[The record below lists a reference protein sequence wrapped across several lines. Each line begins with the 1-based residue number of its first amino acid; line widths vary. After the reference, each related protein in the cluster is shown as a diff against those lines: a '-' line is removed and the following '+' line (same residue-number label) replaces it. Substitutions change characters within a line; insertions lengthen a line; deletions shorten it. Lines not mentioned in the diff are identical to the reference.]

1 MSDDLVRR
9 LRDRRVC
16 SLAQNSCRNDW
27 ACEQAADRIEELE
40 AKLVAADPRVKALVD
55 RASDYMRIAEG
66 IGSCGD
72 GGCVVF
78 QQKGQHTNGG
88 CRCIDCLDRGELR
101 RLNSLLG
108 IAQATMKSLIKGEQ
122 P

>member
-1 MSDDLVRR
+1 MSDDLVKR
-9 LRDRRVC
+9 LRFFGPPI
-16 SLAQNSCRNDW
+16 QK
-27 ACEQAADRIEELE
+27 EAADRIEELE
-40 AKLVAADPRVKALVD
+40 TKLVAAEARVGVLTD
-55 RASDYMRIAEG
+55 RASDYLRIAED

-101 RLNSLLG
+101 RLNRLLM
-108 IAQATMKSLIKGEQ
+108 IAQATMKLIIKGEQ